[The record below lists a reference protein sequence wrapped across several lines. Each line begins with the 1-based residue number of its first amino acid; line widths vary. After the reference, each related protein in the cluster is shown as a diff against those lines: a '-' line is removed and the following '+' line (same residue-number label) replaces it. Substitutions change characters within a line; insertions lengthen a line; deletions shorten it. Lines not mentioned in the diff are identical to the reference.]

1 MATATNVTLSIVR
14 DVANANATVTYTIN
28 WSAFDR
34 ASNLSYSEGIRFIGD
49 DTGQDGDTGPA
60 GDDPISSGLGLLVA
74 VSSNGQASTSRTRTF
89 TFPFAN
95 LNEDDRPLLGNTDD
109 EIRAV
114 VTLTPRL
121 PTVVS
126 AESNVVTVAA

>member
-1 MATATNVTLSIVR
+1 MATASNVNLAIVR
-14 DVANANATVTYTIN
+14 NVANANATVTYTVN
-28 WSAFDR
+28 WSAFDQ
-34 ASNLSYSEGIRFIGD
+34 ASNLQYLESIRFIGD

-60 GDDPISSGLGLLVA
+60 GDDPISIGLTFSVLLSA
-74 VSSNGQASTSRTRTF
+74 NGQASTSRTRSF

-95 LNEDDRPLLGNTDD
+95 LDEDSVLGNSDD

-121 PTVVS
+121 PVTIN
-126 AESNVVTVAA
+126 AESNVVVVAA

>member
-1 MATATNVTLSIVR
+1 MATASNVNLAIVR
-14 DVANANATVTYTIN
+14 NVANANATVTYTVN
-28 WSAFDR
+28 WSAFDQ
-34 ASNLSYSEGIRFIGD
+34 ASNLQYLESIRFIGD

-60 GDDPISSGLGLLVA
+60 GDDPISIGLTFSVLLSA
-74 VSSNGQASTSRTRTF
+74 NGQASTSRTRSF

-95 LNEDDRPLLGNTDD
+95 LDEDSVLGNSDD

-121 PTVVS
+121 PVAINV
-126 AESNVVTVAA
+126 ESNVVVVAA

>member
-1 MATATNVTLSIVR
+1 MATASNVTLSILR

-28 WSAFDR
+28 WSAFDQ
-34 ASNLSYSEGIRFIGD
+34 ASNLQYAESIRFIGD

-60 GDDPISSGLGLLVA
+60 GDDPINIGLTFIALL
-74 VSSNGQASTSRTRTF
+74 SSNGQATSARTRSF

-95 LNEDDRPLLGNTDD
+95 LNEDNVAGNTDD

-121 PTVVS
+121 PLTVN
-126 AESNVVTVAA
+126 AESNLVTVAA

>member
-1 MATATNVTLSIVR
+1 MATASNVTLSILR
-14 DVANANATVTYTIN
+14 NVANANATVTYTIN
-28 WSAFDR
+28 WSAFDQ
-34 ASNLSYSEGIRFIGD
+34 ASNLQYAESIRFIGD
-49 DTGQDGDTGPA
+49 DTGQDGDTGPV
-60 GDDPISSGLGLLVA
+60 GDDPINIGLTFIALL
-74 VSSNGQASTSRTRTF
+74 SSNGQATSARTRSF

-95 LNEDDRPLLGNTDD
+95 LNEDNVVGNTDD

-121 PTVVS
+121 PLTVN

>member
-1 MATATNVTLSIVR
+1 MATASNVNLTIVR
-14 DVANANATVTYTIN
+14 DVANANATVTYTVN

-34 ASNLSYSEGIRFIGD
+34 ASNLQYLESVRFIGD
-49 DTGQDGDTGPA
+49 DTDQDGDTGPA
-60 GDDPISSGLGLLVA
+60 GDDPINIGLTFSVLLSA
-74 VSSNGQASTSRTRTF
+74 NGQTTTSRTRSF

-95 LNEDDRPLLGNTDD
+95 LNEDNVPLLGNTDD

-121 PTVVS
+121 PVTIN
-126 AESNVVTVAA
+126 AESNVVVVAA

>member
-1 MATATNVTLSIVR
+1 MATISTPQLSIVR
-14 DVANANATVTYTIN
+14 DVDNAVITVTYTIT
-28 WSAFDR
+28 WSAFDQ
-34 ASNLSYSEGIRFIGD
+34 ASNLQYSESIRFIGD
-49 DTGQDGDTGPA
+49 DTGQDGETGPV
-60 GDDPISSGLGLLVA
+60 GDDPISIGLSFITLLSA
-74 VSSNGQASTSRTRTF
+74 NGQASTSRTRSF

-95 LNEDDRPLLGNTDD
+95 LNEDNVAGNTDD

-121 PTVVS
+121 PVAVN

>member
-1 MATATNVTLSIVR
+1 MS
-14 DVANANATVTYTIN
+14 
-28 WSAFDR
+28 DR
-34 ASNLSYSEGIRFIGD
+34 
-49 DTGQDGDTGPA
+49 PA
-60 GDDPISSGLGLLVA
+60 R
-74 VSSNGQASTSRTRTF
+74 QASSSRTRSF

-95 LNEDDRPLLGNTDD
+95 LNEDNVAGNTDD

-121 PTVVS
+121 PVAVN

>member
-1 MATATNVTLSIVR
+1 MATASNVTLSILR

-28 WSAFDR
+28 WSAFDQ
-34 ASNLSYSEGIRFIGD
+34 ASNLQYAESIRFIGD

-60 GDDPISSGLGLLVA
+60 GDDPINIGLTFIALL
-74 VSSNGQASTSRTRTF
+74 SSNGQATSARTRSF

-95 LNEDDRPLLGNTDD
+95 LNEDNVAGNTDD

-114 VTLTPRL
+114 VTLTPRPL
-121 PTVVS
+121 TVN
-126 AESNVVTVAA
+126 AESNLVTVAA